1 MYNTRTRNTRDLNE
15 TKTIR
20 EIEDRERVQA
30 LQHR

>member
-15 TKTIR
+15 TKKIR